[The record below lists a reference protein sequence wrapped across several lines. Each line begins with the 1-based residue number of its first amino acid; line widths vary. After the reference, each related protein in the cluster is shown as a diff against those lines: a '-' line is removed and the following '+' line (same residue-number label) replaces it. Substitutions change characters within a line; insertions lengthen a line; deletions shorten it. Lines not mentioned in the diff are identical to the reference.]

1 MIHQIGWLPFLLVL
15 CVFVALILWLFCRCL
30 QQKSYLGKWVVFS
43 VVLTL
48 SVQACCSVLWSLGYP
63 FLNASFPLV
72 IGNFNTV
79 IHLWLIGLALSVF
92 RGERI
97 VRDFPYDPKLHLP
110 RYRLSIALQKISQ

>member
-1 MIHQIGWLPFLLVL
+1 MAAFSARPVRICGADPLAFLPVSAAEKLSGQV
-15 CVFVALILWLFCRCL
+15 
-30 QQKSYLGKWVVFS
+30 GGFS